1 MVYPMVFFL
10 CLLIIWFLE
19 VCELDHSKKTLLLP
33 PIVLWTYYLNE
44 HSRLLWHYSLN
55 WTANSKVNVWALRT
69 QICFL
74 WPSSWKMNG
83 SSIVRVTS
91 SKKLDSLIALLH
103 SFNCKKITPT
113 FKVTFYLNSSRDQ
126 SIDFFVGWRGIRQKE
141 NQETCRGE
149 MIIFLIRIII
159 RKPNSIIIHF

>member
-1 MVYPMVFFL
+1 
-10 CLLIIWFLE
+10 
-19 VCELDHSKKTLLLP
+19 
-33 PIVLWTYYLNE
+33 
-44 HSRLLWHYSLN
+44 
-55 WTANSKVNVWALRT
+55 
-69 QICFL
+69 
-74 WPSSWKMNG
+74 MNG

-159 RKPNSIIIHF
+159 RKPNSIIVHF